1 MRSGNF
7 VWQNVKLPWCERTAM
22 GAEGFSWKRALI
34 LAGACIS
41 LVIGSGFATGQ
52 ELVQYF
58 TAYGLGGLA
67 VVAIFAIVFIY
78 YNLNFARVGAQEKYD
93 VGNKVFQHFCGKKLG
108 TFFDYYSTA
117 FCYMSF
123 FVMIGGASSTLQQ
136 GFGLPSWVG
145 GALVCAIVVAIV
157 CLGLSKLVDIIG
169 VIGPI
174 KIAFFLGVGLVVLCM
189 DWQQVPAGLS
199 AVETGNL
206 VGATATDGMVKAGD
220 NWLISGLSYAGFVLL
235 WFASFMTLLGA
246 KNDPRSLSAGI
257 VIATAV
263 ICLAIAVIFFA
274 QLANINTGE
283 NGVFVWNAPIPNLI
297 LAQKVWA
304 PLSIIYSVVVF
315 IGICATAVPLLYNP
329 TARFA
334 KEGTPRFRLLAVGL
348 GVAGLVIGLF
358 VPYRTLVNVV
368 YVINGYIGAVL
379 LVFMVARN
387 LRDFVAKR
395 RAAKRVTE
403 QRGIGGRPAHGDFE
417 DPAIQG

>member
-1 MRSGNF
+1 M
-7 VWQNVKLPWCERTAM
+7 
-22 GAEGFSWKRALI
+22 
-34 LAGACIS
+34 AGACIA

-58 TAYGLGGLA
+58 TAYGLGGLG
-67 VVAIFAIVFIY
+67 VVAIFALVFIY
-78 YNLNFARVGAQEKYD
+78 YNINFARVGSKEKYN
-93 VGNKVFQHFCGKKLG
+93 VGNKVFHYFCGKKLG
-108 TFFDYYSTA
+108 TFFDYYSTM

-123 FVMIGGASSTLQQ
+123 FVMIGGAASTLQQ

-145 GALVCAIVVAIV
+145 GVLVCAIVVAIV
-157 CLGLSKLVDIIG
+157 SLGLSKLVDIIG

-174 KIAFFLGVGLVVLCM
+174 KIAFFVVIGLVVLCM
-189 DWQQVPAGLS
+189 DWQQIPAGLE
-199 AVETGNL
+199 AVNTGAL
-206 VGATATDGMVKAGD
+206 VGATAEESMVKAGD

-246 KNDPRSLSAGI
+246 KNERRTLSAGI
-257 VIATAV
+257 VIATVV
-263 ICLAIAVIFFA
+263 ICFAIVVIYFA
-274 QLANINTGE
+274 QLANINTGAD
-283 NGVFVWNAPIPNLI
+283 GVLVWNAPIPNLI
-297 LAQKVWA
+297 LAEKIWS
-304 PLSIIYSVVVF
+304 PLSIVYSVVVF

-334 KEGTPRFRLLAVGL
+334 KEGTRKFRLLAVGL

-387 LRDFVAKR
+387 VRDFVVQRREAKGL
-395 RAAKRVTE
+395 AGA
-403 QRGIGGRPAHGDFE
+403 RPAPGRSADGEFE
-417 DPAIQG
+417 DPAIEG

>member
-1 MRSGNF
+1 
-7 VWQNVKLPWCERTAM
+7 M
-22 GAEGFSWKRALI
+22 GSQEFSWKRACI
-34 LAGACIS
+34 LAGACIA

-78 YNLNFARVGAQEKYD
+78 YNINFARVGAREQYE
-93 VGNKVFQHFCGKKLG
+93 VGNQVFQHFCGKKLG
-108 TFFDYYSTA
+108 TFFDYYSTM

-123 FVMIGGASSTLQQ
+123 FVMIGGAASTLQQ

-169 VIGPI
+169 IIGPI
-174 KIAFFLGVGLVVLCM
+174 KIAFFVVIGLVVLCM
-189 DWQQVPAGLS
+189 DWQQLPAGLE
-199 AVETGNL
+199 AVNTGAL
-206 VGATATDGMVKAGD
+206 AGATAEEGMVKAGD

-246 KNDPRSLSAGI
+246 KNDRKSLSAGI

-263 ICLAIAVIFFA
+263 ICLAIVVIYCA
-274 QLANINTGE
+274 QLANINTGSD
-283 NGVFVWNAPIPNLI
+283 GVYVWNAPIPNLI
-297 LAQKVWA
+297 LADKVWP
-304 PLSIIYSVVVF
+304 PLSVVYSVVVF
-315 IGICATAVPLLYNP
+315 VGICATAVPLLYNP
-329 TARFA
+329 AARFA
-334 KEGTPRFRLLAVGL
+334 KEGTRKFRLLTLGL

-395 RAAKRVTE
+395 RAVKGLTPA
-403 QRGIGGRPAHGDFE
+403 RPAAGRGADGDFE
-417 DPAIQG
+417 DPAIEG